1 MLQRI
6 EAAKSAVKRAENA
19 KTIAETQA
27 ASAEQQ
33 LQGIIQEMAAA
44 GVTPENINDTIL
56 RLEAQINADL
66 DTIER
71 LTPQV

>member
-6 EAAKSAVKRAENA
+6 EAAKNAVKRAENA
-19 KTIAETQA
+19 KTVAETQA
-27 ASAEQQ
+27 AAAEQQ
-33 LQGIIQEMAAA
+33 LQGIIQEMATA
-44 GVTPENINDTIL
+44 GVTPDNISDTIL

-66 DTIER
+66 DKIEH

>member
-6 EAAKSAVKRAENA
+6 EAAKNAVKRAENA

-33 LQGIIQEMAAA
+33 LQGIVQEMAAA